1 MEKILQNLK
10 IKKKL
15 YVLNY
20 AFLKSE
26 NMNEY
31 EHYHD
36 ERKLFEAPNGS
47 IHVGSG
53 YEVDECMEKNIPF
66 ILLQRYHLCDG
77 KPVLIDPKQIEKNL
91 IYENYVK
98 KTIIVK

>member
-1 MEKILQNLK
+1 ML
-10 IKKKL
+10 
-15 YVLNY
+15 VNY

-53 YEVDECMEKNIPF
+53 Y
-66 ILLQRYHLCDG
+66 G
-77 KPVLIDPKQIEKNL
+77 G
-91 IYENYVK
+91 
-98 KTIIVK
+98 